1 MDTFSLLKLL
11 SRMESSFHSPFSFLV
26 LYLPSTLQLRSVF
39 LVYTSALRQIFAREL
54 QDNEFEHRS
63 SSSHSIRRTLSPY
76 TSLTVP
82 RKPDMRQLM
91 QNQQPQLIALAG
103 RNEKVTMECMC
114 FWKEENHLPTN
125 SPKSFH
131 FHCCNYKC
139 RCSSCA
145 EGCSVDP
152 LESLLPLLS
161 LFSCIS
167 KATDTDSPGILS
179 QLVSY
184 EEMEALQADIA
195 QIAATSDH
203 MLLPKIMIVI
213 DTILQG
219 LDRKGE
225 IILLLLSLEP
235 LSRYQRT
242 PGKMKV
248 RDLIPSTDCRRESTE
263 SLDVLTKRILV
274 KLNSQTMDHPWN
286 EAVEFRLDPV

>member
-11 SRMESSFHSPFSFLV
+11 SRMESSISQSIFIPSSLSPFHSPAAV
-26 LYLPSTLQLRSVF
+26 LLPCL
-39 LVYTSALRQIFAREL
+39 YIALRQIFAREL

-152 LESLLPLLS
+152 LESLLPL
-161 LFSCIS
+161 
-167 KATDTDSPGILS
+167 
-179 QLVSY
+179 
-184 EEMEALQADIA
+184 
-195 QIAATSDH
+195 
-203 MLLPKIMIVI
+203 
-213 DTILQG
+213 
-219 LDRKGE
+219 
-225 IILLLLSLEP
+225 
-235 LSRYQRT
+235 
-242 PGKMKV
+242 
-248 RDLIPSTDCRRESTE
+248 
-263 SLDVLTKRILV
+263 
-274 KLNSQTMDHPWN
+274 
-286 EAVEFRLDPV
+286 

>member
-1 MDTFSLLKLL
+1 
-11 SRMESSFHSPFSFLV
+11 MESSFHSPFSFLV
-26 LYLPSTLQLRSVF
+26 LYLPSTLQLRSFF